1 MADNKKKTGASDR
14 RTVAKGEK
22 YEVAYFARKH
32 GITAQQT
39 RDLIDK
45 VGNDREKLNKAAEKL
60 KGKKPAKKAKKPAA
74 KKAKKPAAKKAK
86 KSAAKKARK

>member
-1 MADNKKKTGASDR
+1 MADNKKKTGRSDR
-14 RTVAKGEK
+14 KTVAKGEK

-45 VGNDREKLNKAAEKL
+45 IGNDREKLNKAAEKM
-60 KGKKPAKKAKKPAA
+60 KGKKPAAKKAKKPAA
-74 KKAKKPAAKKAK
+74 KKAKKPAAKKA
-86 KSAAKKARK
+86 RK